1 MSIEKVQVP
10 DIGADSAEVIEILVN
25 VGDVVEADQSLAV
38 LESDKA
44 SVEIPCPKAGKI
56 RSIALSV
63 GCLLYTSPSPR
74 DRG

>member
-38 LESDKA
+38 LE
-44 SVEIPCPKAGKI
+44 
-56 RSIALSV
+56 LS
-63 GCLLYTSPSPR
+63 LIHI
-74 DRG
+74 